1 MLRIPALLLLVS
13 FISITCFSQEK
24 VNYANLKSLRQDGE
38 FIQFQVEDFNPK
50 KNNRYNKS
58 LTYYWYKSQ
67 SVISTQGGSSGLLL
81 HGIYEHFH
89 ANKQL
94 AVRGFF
100 KKGLKNGTW
109 TYWNEE
115 GKLTREEFWSKGK
128 PKKSALIFN
137 AKGKVEKETNYGKD
151 EVIYQLDE
159 QTITTNIDSTQVTVV
174 DQYPNGNKK
183 SVAHFKNDNL
193 HGKQIEFD
201 EKGNVLELKTYK
213 HGELHGKQVIKD
225 SIIQNYK
232 NGELHGKQ
240 VLNDSTVLYFKKGE
254 EKTPIFKRIFKKK
267 ERVKV
272 EVQEE
277 NKNAKKTDSEGKEE
291 KQSKRSKK
299 EKIENPVK
307 PEEEPK
313 AKNTKRK
320 KEKKEEDTQKED
332 NTLK

>member
-1 MLRIPALLLLVS
+1 MLRIPTLLLIIS
-13 FISITCFSQEK
+13 FFSINCFSQEK

-50 KNNRYNKS
+50 KNNRYKKS

-128 PKKSALIFN
+128 PKKSAFIFN
-137 AKGKVEKETNYGKD
+137 AKGEVEQETNYAKD
-151 EVIYQLDE
+151 EIVYQLDN

-183 SVAHFKNDNL
+183 SVAHFKNGNL

-201 EKGNVLELKTYK
+201 EKGNVIELKTYK
-213 HGELHGKQVIKD
+213 QGELHGKQVIKD
-225 SIIQNYK
+225 SIVQNYK

-254 EKTPIFKRIFKKK
+254 EKTPLFKRIFKKK
-267 ERVKV
+267 ERVK
-272 EVQEE
+272 EEDQEE
-277 NKNAKKTDSEGKEE
+277 NKNAEKTDSEGKEV
-291 KQSKRSKK
+291 KQNNRHKK
-299 EKIENPVK
+299 EKTDNLIQSDEVRKAEN
-307 PEEEPK
+307 
-313 AKNTKRK
+313 RK
-320 KEKKEEDTQKED
+320 QKKKQKKD
-332 NTLK
+332 NTFK